1 MTWNEVADFYAGQK
15 VVVTGGA
22 GFVGY
27 HLVKALVAAGAR
39 VWVID
44 NFVRGQNTLPEPT
57 FFGCGHWRSG
67 NPIYWKVDIAANEDA
82 CYDSFMDAFAVFN
95 LAATVAGVTY
105 NQENHQGMFHEN
117 MQLQTIPVMMA
128 QETEVPHFLQ
138 ISSVCVYGEDA
149 NHPAVEDALGGEPTG
164 ANAGYSWAKRMGEK
178 VALWSAIPHLV
189 IVRPSNIYGPRDYFD
204 ERAHVIPALI
214 KKCLEDETIEVYGTG
229 REMREFIY
237 VEDAARGMM
246 AALARG
252 EHREVYNLGTN
263 GRTQISI
270 GDLLEVIREY
280 LYIGGNDQVIHKPVE
295 FSRRYDPGDNQR
307 WSICDKAE
315 AMGWQAEVDMYEG
328 IKKTVEWYLEAAN
341 Q

>member
-1 MTWNEVADFYAGQK
+1 MTWNEVADFYTGK
-15 VVVTGGA
+15 KIVVTGGA
-22 GFVGY
+22 GFVGS
-27 HLVKALVAAGAR
+27 HLVEQLVAAGAR
-39 VWVID
+39 VVVLD
-44 NFVRGQNTLPEPT
+44 NFSRGENRIYEQAYYGRGAYKREP
-57 FFGCGHWRSG
+57 
-67 NPIYWKVDIAANEDA
+67 PIYHDGDAADEDD

-105 NQENHQGMFHEN
+105 NQENHLQMFDEN
-117 MQLQTIPVMMA
+117 IRLQTVPVLAA
-128 QETEVPHFLQ
+128 QATKVPHFLQ

-149 NHPAVEDALGGEPTG
+149 NHPATESNLGGEPTG

-214 KKCLEDETIEVYGTG
+214 KKCLENEAIEVYGTG

-237 VEDAARGMM
+237 VEDVVKGMM

-263 GRTQISI
+263 GRTKIEI
-270 GDLLEVIREY
+270 CELLALIQEY
-280 LYIGGNDQVIHKPVE
+280 LYIGGNGQVIRKPVE

-315 AMGWQAEVDMYEG
+315 ALGWRAEVDMRLG

-341 Q
+341 K